1 MEACGVSTRRGHTNR
16 VTLYRST
23 RSGGGVARLAQA
35 LPLAASLPLNSV
47 GGGRP
52 ARSSSTAQ
60 ALPLKLYRSSSTAQL
75 LLPLNSST
83 AQLLLPLNSSTAQL
97 LLPLNSSTAQ
107 LLLPLNSS
115 TAQLL
120 LPLNSS
126 TAQLLL
132 PLNSFLIYRSTLA
145 TAQLLFLE
153 CDENVH
159 TCGGARQTDR
169 QTTYYSPSELGTS
182 LGE

>member
-97 LLPLNSSTAQ
+97 LLPLNSS
-107 LLLPLNSS
+107 S
-115 TAQLL
+115 AQLL

-159 TCGGARQTDR
+159 TCGGAGQTDG
-169 QTTYYSPSELGTS
+169 QHIIHPQS
-182 LGE
+182 

>member
-47 GGGRP
+47 GGGV
-52 ARSSSTAQ
+52 ARLAQ
-60 ALPLKLYRSSSTAQL
+60 ALPLKLYRS
-75 LLPLNSST
+75 SST

-159 TCGGARQTDR
+159 TCGGAGRTDR
-169 QTTYYSPSELGTS
+169 QHIIHPQS
-182 LGE
+182 

>member
-47 GGGRP
+47 GGGV
-52 ARSSSTAQ
+52 ARLAQ

-159 TCGGARQTDR
+159 TCGGARRTDR
-169 QTTYYSPSELGTS
+169 QTDGQHIIHPQS
-182 LGE
+182 